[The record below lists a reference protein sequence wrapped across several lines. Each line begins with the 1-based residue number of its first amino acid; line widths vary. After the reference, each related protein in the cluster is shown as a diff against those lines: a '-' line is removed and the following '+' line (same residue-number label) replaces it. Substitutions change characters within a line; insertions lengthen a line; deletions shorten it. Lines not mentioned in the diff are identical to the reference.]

1 LNNGGAVTV
10 DFKEVVE
17 QINQYLAQVT
27 IEQFERDLQR
37 AGIEQCPDIGEEA
50 DSEWQPERL
59 IVEYSILEE
68 PYSDLTN
75 GYIAIANGEAA

>member
-37 AGIEQCPDIGEEA
+37 AGIEQCPANVPPVIL
-50 DSEWQPERL
+50 PLININRL
-59 IVEYSILEE
+59 NEIQKQ
-68 PYSDLTN
+68 
-75 GYIAIANGEAA
+75 